1 MEKGETILMQL
12 HEERYCPYCGKIK
25 STGSF
30 IPDYRLKGNYLPC
43 CKNCTDNFYKR
54 FVKDM
59 GEVGAIWVDCMVN
72 NIPLL
77 QSIWNECVKQIVGA
91 DVKSPFAIYYKALK
105 EHYGVYEGV
114 WQSDCWYGNFVG
126 KTADLEIE
134 TFTEEELIQLIKD
147 WGKFVDENGEI
158 DYDAY
163 DFLVSRYDEYVEGV
177 VGLTNAM
184 SMQFRNLCKAE
195 WQKIKADESGDIAEI
210 DRAQKLVDRL
220 LSALKLDDFAV
231 DKSDTDRFIDKIIW
245 RIEETEPAEL
255 EDETKYVDI
264 EGHEKIYES
273 LMRSMRNL
281 IANSREYPEIPQ
293 EEL

>member
-1 MEKGETILMQL
+1 MEKGGAILAQPY
-12 HEERYCPYCGKIK
+12 EERYCPYCGKIK

-43 CKNCTDNFYKR
+43 CKNCTDSFYKR

-77 QSIWNECVKQIVGA
+77 QSVWNECVKQIVGA

-105 EHYGVYEGV
+105 EHYGVYEGI

-195 WQKIKADESGDIAEI
+195 WQKIKADESGDISEI

-281 IANSREYPEIPQ
+281 IAGSREYPEIPQ